1 MKKQVDAVSLYLA
14 CVNHHNTLTDSF
26 FYIESFMI

>member
-26 FYIESFMI
+26 FILKAL